1 MPRIVPFGGGGS
13 SATPGG
19 ASGAYQYNNAGAFGG
34 SELTRISATVTAAG
48 PDSATPA
55 AYTLRGQGSRAGTD
69 VDVSGASLTIASG
82 PGTGAAAVSSLIFQT
97 PAAGA
102 SGSAAQSQATRLT
115 LSSASATA
123 TVPVV
128 AAIGTVTT
136 NQQCFSGT
144 ATWNAAGVAFTAA
157 KINVTNTA
165 SAPASFLLDL
175 QIGAVSQFSVSK
187 AGVVTAVST
196 ITGSSLFAG
205 SGGTIGWTSRSAMLS
220 PSDGTITL
228 TNNAGAAFTALNFG
242 GATSS
247 FPALKRSSATLICRL
262 ADDTADAV
270 FEASR
275 FTSVLGMITADAQVF
290 GATATWNSGGTMFT
304 AMKVNIT
311 DNASAA
317 ASKLL
322 DLQVGGATRF
332 AVDKAGQVTLYGG
345 SATAGNTMQ
354 LLFKEEQISVANGV
368 STQDGTASW
377 IPASA
382 YIIGMTFK
390 VDVQPGGTAT
400 FSAGTFASTA
410 AFAPTG
416 TSTTAATTFT
426 GGGGTSI
433 ASTFGVVWSGSAR
446 TVRLTFNAATTDPLG
461 RVTVR
466 MWYFLPTV
474 A

>member
-55 AYTLRGQGSRAGTD
+55 AYTFRGQGSRAGTD
-69 VDVSGASLTIASG
+69 VDVSGASLTVASG
-82 PGTGAAAVSSLIFQT
+82 PGTGAAAVSTLVFQT
-97 PAAGA
+97 PTAGA
-102 SGSAAQSQATRLT
+102 SGSAAQTLTTRLT

-136 NQQCFSGT
+136 DQQCFSGT
-144 ATWNAAGVAFTAA
+144 ATWDAAGVAFTAA
-157 KINVTNTA
+157 KIN
-165 SAPASFLLDL
+165 
-175 QIGAVSQFSVSK
+175 
-187 AGVVTAVST
+187 
-196 ITGSSLFAG
+196 
-205 SGGTIGWTSRSAMLS
+205 
-220 PSDGTITL
+220 
-228 TNNAGAAFTALNFG
+228 
-242 GATSS
+242 
-247 FPALKRSSATLICRL
+247 
-262 ADDTADAV
+262 
-270 FEASR
+270 
-275 FTSVLGMITADAQVF
+275 
-290 GATATWNSGGTMFT
+290 
-304 AMKVNIT
+304 IT
-311 DNASAA
+311 DTASAA

-332 AVDKAGQVTLYGG
+332 SVDKAGQVTMFGG
-345 SATAGNTMQ
+345 SATAGNTLQ
-354 LLFKEEQISVANGV
+354 ILFKEEQIAVANGV
-368 STQDGTASW
+368 STQDGTANW

-382 YIIGMTFK
+382 FIVAMNFR
-390 VDVQPGGTAT
+390 VDVQPGGTT
-400 FSAGTFASTA
+400 SYSAGTSSSTA

-416 TSTTAATTFT
+416 TSTTASTTFT

-433 ASTFGVVWSGSAR
+433 ASTFGVVWSGTAR
-446 TVRLTFNAATTDPLG
+446 TVRFTLNSATSDALG
-461 RVTVR
+461 RITVR